1 MKNLKK
7 LIILSGVLCFYFH
20 PCYSQI
26 NTPLN
31 DSYVI
36 VLDVQQYWTD
46 KALSKTDSEGM
57 VKAINAIIEK
67 TNSDKIIYIKTT
79 AVSKILSVSFKGIHI
94 DTLFAEEFDK
104 DLRIVNDRIFEK
116 KEGDAFTVNEL
127 AAFLEQ
133 NNAKEIII
141 TGLLA
146 EKCVYKTSIGGL
158 SRNYDIYLIP
168 EAIGGKSDKS
178 KEKSIEKL
186 EKMGAKILTLSDL

>member
-1 MKNLKK
+1 MKYLFALLFIAGVFFFNNPC
-7 LIILSGVLCFYFH
+7 LS
-20 PCYSQI
+20 Q
-26 NTPLN
+26 N
-31 DSYVI
+31 DFSLHNKFVI

-46 KALSKTDSEGM
+46 NALAKKDAEKMLKT
-57 VKAINAIIEK
+57 INAVIEK
-67 TNSDKIIYIKTT
+67 ADFDKIIYIKTN
-79 AVSKILSVSFKGIHI
+79 AVSKVLNVSFKGIHI
-94 DTLFAEEFDK
+94 DTVFAEEFDK

-127 AAFLEQ
+127 TAFLEQ